1 MAYVPGCPTF
11 PAVLG
16 DWLATGYNFFA
27 GVWPVAEG
35 PNAVELAVL
44 EWFRQWTGMPAGSGG
59 LLTNGGSGAT
69 LTAIIAARHAAVGD
83 DVSRLQRLTL
93 YASDQ
98 AHSAALRAAWIAGV
112 PRNQVRVLPSDADY
126 RLRPSDVQR
135 AIADDRAAG
144 LIPLSVVV
152 SAGTTNTGAVDPLDE
167 IADVCAEERTWLHAD
182 AAYGGFAAL
191 TERGARLL
199 SGLGRCDSVA
209 LDPHKWLFV
218 PFECGSLL
226 VREPE
231 RLRAAFQVLPDYLR
245 DVAAGQDGV
254 NFADYGEQLTR
265 QSRALKVW
273 LGVKYFGLAAIR
285 GEIDRAID
293 HGDVRGAAGAVAAA
307 ARGDV
312 AGAAG
317 RAVLPRAPRGR
328 RRRRATLDAFNERRE
343 RRDERRRTVPDLV
356 HASPRRVHPAALH
369 PRLPHDGRRRGRTH
383 RGGRGVRTEAR
394 GMSDGGKSRTC
405 SDTSLCVNGLP
416 LVSALSPHIRYIPIV
431 AQATP
436 AASTARPAQIHMARA
451 KPCVSRRPESFA
463 NPPIPAAAGSA
474 AAEMRPA
481 SRATA
486 LFTPD
491 ATPASRS
498 GAAASTAAVS
508 GATSIESPRP
518 NTTTAG
524 RIAPT

>member
-1 MAYVPGCPTF
+1 MTTRSPLDLDHATMQRLGRQVADAVAGHLASLRDQRVLTNGFPAAMRQRITALPDEGPVPFGDLLHTLQADVFPYSAREPHPGFMAYVPGCPTF

-44 EWFRQWTGMPAGSGG
+44 EWFRQWTGMPAGTGG

-83 DVSRLQRLTL
+83 DARRLHHLTI

-98 AHSAALRAAWIAGV
+98 VHSAALRAAWIAGV
-112 PRNQVRVLPSDADY
+112 PRDQVRVLPTDEQY
-126 RLRPSDVQR
+126 RLRASDVQR

-144 LIPLSVVV
+144 LLPLAVVV

-167 IADVCAEERTWLHAD
+167 IADVCADERTWLHAD

-245 DVAAGQDGV
+245 DVAAGQDAV

-285 GEIDRAID
+285 SEIDRAID
-293 HGDVRGAAGAVAAA
+293 HAAYAERLVRAQPLLEVMSPAQLGVLCFRAHPAGMDDDAA
-307 ARGDV
+307 
-312 AGAAG
+312 
-317 RAVLPRAPRGR
+317 
-328 RRRRATLDAFNERRE
+328 LDALNER
-343 RRDERRRTVPDLV
+343 LN
-356 HASPRRVHPAALH
+356 AAVNA
-369 PRLPHDGRRRGRTH
+369 DGRYLISSTRL
-383 RGGRGVRTEAR
+383 RGVFTMRLCILGFRT
-394 GMSDGGKSRTC
+394 
-405 SDTSLCVNGLP
+405 
-416 LVSALSPHIRYIPIV
+416 
-431 AQATP
+431 
-436 AASTARPAQIHMARA
+436 
-451 KPCVSRRPESFA
+451 
-463 NPPIPAAAGSA
+463 
-474 AAEMRPA
+474 
-481 SRATA
+481 
-486 LFTPD
+486 
-491 ATPASRS
+491 
-498 GAAASTAAVS
+498 TAADVE
-508 GATSIESPRP
+508 GLIATVAECAQR
-518 NTTTAG
+518 A
-524 RIAPT
+524 IA

>member
-1 MAYVPGCPTF
+1 MPNGSPSPLDLDHATMQRLGRQVADTVAEHLSSFREQRVLTNGLPAETRTRLRRAPLESPVPFDDLLRELRDNVFPFSAREPHPGFMAYVPGCPTF

-44 EWFRQWTGMPAGSGG
+44 EWFRQWTGMPAGTGG

-83 DVSRLQRLTL
+83 DTSRLPRLTL

-112 PRNQVRVLPSDADY
+112 PRTQVRVLASDEGY
-126 RLRPSDVQR
+126 CLRPDDVRR
-135 AIADDRAAG
+135 AMTEDRAAG
-144 LIPLSVVV
+144 LIPLAVVV

-167 IADVCAEERTWLHAD
+167 MADLCAEENTWLHAD
-182 AAYGGFAAL
+182 AAYGGFAVL
-191 TERGARLL
+191 TERGAKQLA
-199 SGLGRCDSVA
+199 GLGRCDSVA

-285 GEIDRAID
+285 GEIDRAMD
-293 HGDVRGAAGAVAAA
+293 LALYAEQLVRSEPLLEVRSPAQLG
-307 ARGDV
+307 
-312 AGAAG
+312 
-317 RAVLPRAPRGR
+317 VLC
-328 RRRRATLDAFNERRE
+328 F
-343 RRDERRRTVPDLV
+343 
-356 HASPRRVHPAALH
+356 RVHPKGMDDEAALDALNE
-369 PRLPHDGRRRGRTH
+369 RVNAAIGADGRYLISSTRLRGSFTLR
-383 RGGRGVRTEAR
+383 
-394 GMSDGGKSRTC
+394 
-405 SDTSLCVNGLP
+405 LCILGF
-416 LVSALSPHIRYIPIV
+416 R
-431 AQATP
+431 
-436 AASTARPAQIHMARA
+436 
-451 KPCVSRRPESFA
+451 
-463 NPPIPAAAGSA
+463 
-474 AAEMRPA
+474 
-481 SRATA
+481 
-486 LFTPD
+486 
-491 ATPASRS
+491 
-498 GAAASTAAVS
+498 
-508 GATSIESPRP
+508 
-518 NTTTAG
+518 TTTADVEG
-524 RIAPT
+524 VVRTVIECAFAANS